1 MRLPLREVLATGLVA
16 VAVIAYGAWV
26 LGDIPALDQVRS
38 VTLIVLVMGIAAS
51 MSAVVP
57 GFAEL
62 LHGSR
67 LYMGV
72 ASLAGLV
79 AFAAGVVALV
89 NEDGTALS
97 VLVLATIA
105 MWAVSTARHVST
117 YSRMHPVT

>member
-1 MRLPLREVLATGLVA
+1 M
-16 VAVIAYGAWV
+16 
-26 LGDIPALDQVRS
+26 
-38 VTLIVLVMGIAAS
+38 TLIVLVMGIAAS

-105 MWAVSTARHVST
+105 LWAVSTARHVSA